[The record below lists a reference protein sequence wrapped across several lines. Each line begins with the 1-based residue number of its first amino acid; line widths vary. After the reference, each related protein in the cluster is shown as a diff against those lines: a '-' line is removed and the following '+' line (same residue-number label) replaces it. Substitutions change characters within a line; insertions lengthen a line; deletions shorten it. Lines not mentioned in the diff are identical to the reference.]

1 MRDFLTVRNL
11 INFPSWKG
19 MRRQCKSWMGGVD
32 NEPEARNTSLTYSGP
47 DVKPQ
52 GAVLRRKN
60 KKTEGV
66 WNKRNLEEIKI
77 NEWTWSC

>member
-1 MRDFLTVRNL
+1 MR
-11 INFPSWKG
+11 
-19 MRRQCKSWMGGVD
+19 GVD

-47 DVKPQ
+47 DVKPR
-52 GAVLRRKN
+52 GAALRRRN

-66 WNKRNLEEIKI
+66 WDKRNLEEIKI